1 MLVRCRLDVVKLKLF
16 FYFMYTNPPNL
27 TVVATLFP
35 EYRERDI
42 TDVLKEVMDSLYQ
55 HHTPHHVNLG
65 ERHKVTVEEIQE
77 NHSTF
82 WSDVFGEDFLEEEE
96 WVCFCG
102 DGFYIECE
110 SFGGH
115 EGQKELFSY
124 KGWHL
129 SKVT

>member
-1 MLVRCRLDVVKLKLF
+1 
-16 FYFMYTNPPNL
+16 MYTNPPNQ
-27 TVVATLFP
+27 TIVATHFP
-35 EYRERDI
+35 EIKERDI
-42 TDVLKEVMDSLYQ
+42 TSVLKEVMDALYE

-65 ERHKVTVEEIQE
+65 EKHNIKAENLQE

-82 WSDVFGEDFLEEEE
+82 WSEVFGEDFLEEDQ
-96 WVCFCG
+96 WVAFNG

-115 EGQKELFSY
+115 SGQKELYSY

-129 SKVT
+129 SKVIAQLKFVCLQML